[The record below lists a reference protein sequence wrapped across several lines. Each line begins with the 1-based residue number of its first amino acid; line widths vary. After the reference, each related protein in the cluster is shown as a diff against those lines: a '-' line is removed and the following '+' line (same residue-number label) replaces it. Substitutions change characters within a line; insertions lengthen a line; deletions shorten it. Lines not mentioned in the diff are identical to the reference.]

1 MLGAFE
7 WINPKDGLG
16 FSNTPYYNS
25 QVLVSI
31 QSLILVHEPYFN
43 EPGYER
49 SRGTPAGQQNSRE
62 YDANICQATVRWAM
76 LEQLKKPSPCFKQV
90 RRKKSMKW
98 AANNCIIMLNAY
110 VQGVNTKFL
119 LSSGIQ
125 FPGVFLAVW
134 LIGPR
139 ISPLP
144 DMERDPWRNV
154 SKCIIIIINIFFLNQ
169 VIEAHFYFKKDEIL
183 AQCEGWIK
191 DSESLLS
198 GRTVGRAISHHVQ
211 SLKQNTAL
219 LKQELA
225 KLEPPPEHIPDG
237 QDTDDDSD

>member
-90 RRKKSMKW
+90 RRKKINEVGSEQLYYNVERICSGCKHEVFTFFRNSVPRRFSCCVVDW
-98 AANNCIIMLNAY
+98 S
-110 VQGVNTKFL
+110 QD
-119 LSSGIQ
+119 LSVTRHGARSLEEC
-125 FPGVFLAVW
+125 F
-134 LIGPR
+134 
-139 ISPLP
+139 
-144 DMERDPWRNV
+144 
-154 SKCIIIIINIFFLNQ
+154 
-169 VIEAHFYFKKDEIL
+169 EIY
-183 AQCEGWIK
+183 
-191 DSESLLS
+191 
-198 GRTVGRAISHHVQ
+198 HYY
-211 SLKQNTAL
+211 
-219 LKQELA
+219 
-225 KLEPPPEHIPDG
+225 
-237 QDTDDDSD
+237 